1 MQKVTN
7 MKRTA
12 ALAIILITVIALS
25 IVTWYVHNQISDM
38 QNQVGDLQVQKSEL
52 QDHNRDLE
60 EQIAELQLQDREKQD
75 RLADF
80 THELAKERHL
90 GVKIRAFTW
99 DGGFYPMVCVTLS
112 HPINVTVQNDE
123 IIPVSGLTLTFTLV
137 SKDRGTQIGSQGAT
151 RIDRLNAGESR
162 EIGGAV
168 YATIGTSLDDA
179 VCVVTLTVGNI
190 VLDEGKYSLS

>member
-1 MQKVTN
+1 

-12 ALAIILITVIALS
+12 ALAIILITIIALS

-38 QNQVGDLQVQKSEL
+38 QNQVGDLQVQNSEL
-52 QDHNRDLE
+52 
-60 EQIAELQLQDREKQD
+60 QD

-90 GVKIRAFTW
+90 GVKLTAFMW

-137 SKDRGTQIGSQGAT
+137 SRDRGHS
-151 RIDRLNAGESR
+151 NWKSR
-162 EIGGAV
+162 RHA
-168 YATIGTSLDDA
+168 
-179 VCVVTLTVGNI
+179 N
-190 VLDEGKYSLS
+190 